1 MEFSAVVMFLS
12 VCCVTA
18 PASTQHSCGQRPLV
32 GRPGMSRIVG
42 GREAVEGAWPWQVSI
57 QINSKH
63 HCGGTILDSHWVLTA
78 SHCFSKYLQI
88 VRSHVRVVA
97 GLRVWSDPGAH
108 SQIRYIS
115 EMKMHEDYDDF
126 TSDSD
131 IMLLR
136 LRSPFKFT
144 SHVQPACTPYSVT
157 HEFVLN
163 LTHCFITGWGSSY
176 YKGRLMNN
184 LQEAEVELIERR
196 RCNQFTW
203 YDGFITENM
212 LCAGLESGAADSC
225 QGDSGGALQCYS
237 ESDDR
242 FYVLGV
248 TSFGEECGL
257 PRRPGVYSRI
267 SVFADWLKAVQA
279 QAAAATAHRLRLAL
293 ISPLLSTALM
303 LLSNQQ

>member
-1 MEFSAVVMFLS
+1 MALADLQKS
-12 VCCVTA
+12 C
-18 PASTQHSCGQRPLV
+18 SCG
-32 GRPGMSRIVG
+32 GRTTCV
-42 GREAVEGAWPWQVSI
+42 
-57 QINSKH
+57 
-63 HCGGTILDSHWVLTA
+63 
-78 SHCFSKYLQI
+78 
-88 VRSHVRVVA
+88 VRSRSSF
-97 GLRVWSDPGAH
+97 SDPLH
-108 SQIRYIS
+108 
-115 EMKMHEDYDDF
+115 H
-126 TSDSD
+126 
-131 IMLLR
+131 
-136 LRSPFKFT
+136 
-144 SHVQPACTPYSVT
+144 HVQPACTPYSVT

-163 LTHCFITGWGSSY
+163 FTHCFITGWGSSY

-242 FYVLGV
+242 FYVVGV

-267 SVFADWLKAVQA
+267 SRFADWLKAVQA
-279 QAAAATAHRLRLAL
+279 QAAAATAHRLRVAL
-293 ISPLLSTALM
+293 ISPLLSTVLM